1 MKKSIQEILFKDT
14 VHNIMAMLS
23 RPRCVYFF
31 RIFANLSAHNKICG
45 NVHTEIFFLVDNLL
59 EKHLRYSY
67 LHDCVI

>member
-31 RIFANLSAHNKICG
+31 RIFAYLSAHNKICRK
-45 NVHTEIFFLVDNLL
+45 VHRDIFLVDNLL

-67 LHDCVI
+67 